1 MNKAKKFFK
10 VGKNSLKDFNKFI
23 DEHEFVYR
31 FLPMEFLLDTIH
43 NNRMIFT
50 NPSKWNDPFDNFL
63 FKISDIDPKKS
74 FTSSLFCQCLTT
86 NHHSEAYWKT
96 YGGSGFAARLK
107 INTSEYLNFIEGR
120 ENQFWIGKMEYLNET
135 KLIENIKAIQNLKSD
150 LSKSNVSNSFLEAFF
165 YKRKP
170 FEYENEVRLLI
181 KSKPTKNGLKRI
193 KIKDHSFIKEIKL
206 DPRMGKNEETA
217 WKEHLKKRNFEVTKS
232 HLFKEKKII

>member
-1 MNKAKKFFK
+1 
-10 VGKNSLKDFNKFI
+10 VT
-23 DEHEFVYR
+23 FVSIA
-31 FLPMEFLLDTIH
+31 L
-43 NNRMIFT
+43 
-50 NPSKWNDPFDNFL
+50 
-63 FKISDIDPKKS
+63 KS
-74 FTSSLFCQCLTT
+74 FRSASVLIPLAAC
-86 NHHSEAYWKT
+86 
-96 YGGSGFAARLK
+96 FA
-107 INTSEYLNFIEGR
+107 
-120 ENQFWIGKMEYLNET
+120 
-135 KLIENIKAIQNLKSD
+135 
-150 LSKSNVSNSFLEAFF
+150 NVSNSFLEAFF